1 MRSASWPHAPGN
13 VGGRRGL
20 SWVERGVR
28 EARIPGPVCAHAC
41 AALGKLASAC
51 GVCGLDFVRKK
62 KNHEG
67 VWRYLGWTFSFFFFF
82 LFLLGYKHPEEVNL
96 HERMTS
102 FPLFLNNAPSHQ
114 QEAYPARRSGLREWK
129 VLEARTAAQ
138 AFPGSARHRLRLP
151 TPSPARLPP

>member
-82 LFLLGYKHPEEVNL
+82 
-96 HERMTS
+96 S
-102 FPLFLNNAPSHQ
+102 FPAWLQTSRGSESPRADDLISTVSQQCAEPS
-114 QEAYPARRSGLREWK
+114 AGGLPS
-129 VLEARTAAQ
+129 Q
-138 AFPGSARHRLRLP
+138 AFGAEGMEG
-151 TPSPARLPP
+151 A